1 MCRYSSKISDPK
13 SGYIPGAK
21 SVPHPELLDKN
32 TGLLKDIEVIKQS
45 RVLSFRISFSTIQAL
60 NLQFG
65 YLYILF
71 KDLKFLL

>member
-1 MCRYSSKISDPK
+1 MWIYSSKISDPK

-45 RVLSFRISFSTIQAL
+45 RVQCITSGFLSR
-60 NLQFG
+60 
-65 YLYILF
+65 LF
-71 KDLKFLL
+71 EL